1 MTESRP
7 DYNFFGIALG
17 GAVLVLGLILIYEAV
32 PEADREG
39 PVFCDGKEMHPGDV
53 CWFLGG
59 GGADIPAKNYDTMAA
74 EQLTGHGWLV
84 WLLCPGILISVGA
97 VIVTGLYIGYV
108 RSSASRGK

>member
-1 MTESRP
+1 MTGSRP
-7 DYNFFGIALG
+7 KYNYFGIALG
-17 GAVLVLGLILIYEAV
+17 AWVLALGLILIYEAV

-39 PVFCDGKEMHPGDV
+39 PVFCDDKQMHPGDV

-59 GGADIPAKNYDTMAA
+59 SNTEIPAKNYDTMAA

-84 WLLCPGILISVGA
+84 WLLCLGILISVGA
-97 VIVTGLYIGYV
+97 VIVTGLYIYYV